1 VRLQRPMVLALL
13 AGLAAVAV
21 PLGFAASESQPAT
34 QKTQT
39 RPAKQGSKTA
49 PQTQTAPTMVNQPV
63 QSSGGV
69 TVRENYFMQLPG
81 IDLSTLTPKQKQ
93 RYLDRV
99 NKELCNCGCPNETI
113 AWCLV
118 NDPGCPAVRG
128 TAEKVLSEVKSG
140 K

>member
-1 VRLQRPMVLALL
+1 MKVQRPMVLALL
-13 AGLAAVAV
+13 AAAVAV
-21 PLGFAASESQPAT
+21 ALGFAASESQPAN

-39 RPAKQGSKTA
+39 RPATQSSKTA

-99 NKELCNCGCPNETI
+99 NTELCSCGCPNDTI
-113 AWCLV
+113 ARCLV
-118 NDPGCPAVRG
+118 NDQTCKTVRG
-128 TAEKVLSEVKSG
+128 LAEKVLSEVKSG
-140 K
+140 N

>member
-1 VRLQRPMVLALL
+1 MILALL
-13 AGLAAVAV
+13 AGLAAGAALV
-21 PLGFAASESQPAT
+21 FAASESQPAT

-39 RPAKQGSKTA
+39 KPAKQGSKAA
-49 PQTQTAPTMVNQPV
+49 PQTQTAPTTENRPV

-99 NKELCNCGCPNETI
+99 NQELCSCGCPNDTI
-113 AWCLV
+113 ARCLV
-118 NDPGCPAVRG
+118 NDPTCPTVRG
-128 TAEKVLSEVKSG
+128 IAEKVLSEVKAG

>member
-1 VRLQRPMVLALL
+1 MRLQRPMILVLL
-13 AGLAAVAV
+13 AGLAAGAA
-21 PLGFAASESQPAT
+21 LGFAASESQPAT

-39 RPAKQGSKTA
+39 RPAKQGSKAA
-49 PQTQTAPTMVNQPV
+49 PQTQTAPTMENRPV

-99 NKELCNCGCPNETI
+99 NQELCSCGCPNDTI
-113 AWCLV
+113 ARCLV
-118 NDPGCPAVRG
+118 NDPTCPTVRG
-128 TAEKVLSEVKSG
+128 IAEKVLSEVKSG

>member
-1 VRLQRPMVLALL
+1 MRLQRPMVLALL
-13 AGLAAVAV
+13 AGLAAGAVA
-21 PLGFAASESQPAT
+21 LGFAASESQPSS

-39 RPAKQGSKTA
+39 RPSKQASKTA
-49 PQTQTAPTMVNQPV
+49 SQTQTAPAVENQPV

-99 NKELCNCGCPNETI
+99 NTELCNCGCPNDTI
-113 AWCLV
+113 ARCLV
-118 NDPGCPAVRG
+118 NDKTCKTVRG
-128 TAEKVLSEVKSG
+128 LAEKILSEVKSG